1 MSAGYGRPVLR
12 ERMNPERPTILLPL
26 VKEPVSSDVGNG
38 GNDVGNAN
46 GKAVT
51 TEERVLHLVAGNP
64 KISAQ
69 SIAGG
74 LGMSKRHIERVMAG
88 LRDEGILIREQAPRP
103 ASRRRAAR
111 TRSSRSCALRHWPH
125 WQQRWPCC
133 VRSAAIAPTMK
144 PKAKRRRRIAKTNEP
159 AIASRS
165 PTQSERPAD
174 AGRSSV

>member
-1 MSAGYGRPVLR
+1 
-12 ERMNPERPTILLPL
+12 MNPERPTILLPL

-46 GKAVT
+46 GKAET

-103 ASRRRAAR
+103 ASRRRATR

-144 PKAKRRRRIAKTNEP
+144 PKAKRRRRIRKRRIAKTNEP